1 MYLWCGSHCEKCTM
15 ADPKKLGWDN
25 NAEAIQRSHK
35 GEGFSPDYFYPL
47 LLPHSTHLI
56 WNWEKYYYFYLE
68 FLMSAEGLQPLWSIC
83 KTRTYIIRYC
93 KVASS
98 RFSVSAESVSKWTTR
113 VSVWVTEWSSLWPQ
127 TINQLTIAT
136 MYKYTIA
143 QLPECTDE
151 TLNQTTNNMY
161 NQLINYQPTD
171 N

>member
-47 LLPHSTHLI
+47 LLPQHPL
-56 WNWEKYYYFYLE
+56 NLE
-68 FLMSAEGLQPLWSIC
+68 SGKILLFIICLMSAEGLQPLWSIC

-151 TLNQTTNNMY
+151 TLNQTTSNMY